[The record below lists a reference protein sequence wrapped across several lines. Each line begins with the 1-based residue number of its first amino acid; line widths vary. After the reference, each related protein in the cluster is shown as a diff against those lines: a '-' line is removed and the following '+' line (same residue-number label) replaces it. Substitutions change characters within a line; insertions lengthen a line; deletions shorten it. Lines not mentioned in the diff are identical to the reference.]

1 MKEGHI
7 IDDTK
12 KVKVGTRFIIEGKI
26 PEGATIEQIVAM
38 VIDNGELIVAEP
50 EHEIDDDPKEP
61 KGKPIGPREAEE
73 PVGDPGVYVE
83 PVGGIGE
90 HSGGDESKETKAEED
105 KEKKK
110 VAPAWL
116 GKAVK
121 IGTAALAAALLI
133 SAIATTK
140 ISVNEKTVT
149 PSDYTVTNE
158 ASDIISIRIG
168 DQDVQIPSSV
178 IENPGILI
186 KHQRAEYLAENNG
199 SYEGIR
205 EYFESSTD
213 ESRVSEEERIE
224 EITKSFDEQQQIIN
238 EATQVI
244 QDENSTDAQKRE
256 ALEKIQAAKDTQ
268 LGIYE
273 GNMDLFLMYNQ
284 DSIDAFNRNGGDE
297 RTGYEEAVAKLEVS
311 EYGIAMQNLQR
322 DSISLAASIGTLDG
336 PEVLF
341 EETSPEAGT
350 TDKSYVIDTEIF
362 GKPVKIWEKSDTYYI
377 SVDYDTDLQLTEGH
391 QVGEGE
397 FTISADEIVN
407 TETTK
412 KNVFAVAEIV
422 KRLVNHQ
429 ELGEISIYG
438 HTVHEENQ
446 QGEKE

>member
-1 MKEGHI
+1 MKKGHI
-7 IDDTK
+7 IDDAK
-12 KVKVGTRFIIEGKI
+12 KRKVGTKFIIHGKI
-26 PEGATIEQIVAM
+26 PEGATIDQIVAM
-38 VIDNGELIVAEP
+38 VIDNGEDLVEEIGHETEGKP
-50 EHEIDDDPKEP
+50 EET
-61 KGKPIGPREAEE
+61 KGKPIESGKAKEDSTEIEE
-73 PVGDPGVYVE
+73 PVGYSE
-83 PVGGIGE
+83 SEIE
-90 HSGGDESKETKAEED
+90 TTSDEAKKDDEEKEE
-105 KEKKK
+105 EKKK
-110 VAPAWL
+110 APAWL

-205 EYFESSTD
+205 EYFENSTD

-244 QDENSTDAQKRE
+244 QDENATDAQKQE
-256 ALEKIQAAKDTQ
+256 ALKKIQAAKDAQ

-284 DSIDAFNRNGGDE
+284 DSIDAFNRNGGDD
-297 RTGYEEAVAKLEVS
+297 RTAYEEAVAKLEVS

-322 DSISLAASIGTLDG
+322 DVLSISASIGTLET

-350 TDKSYVIDTEIF
+350 TEKSYVIDTELF

-412 KNVFAVAEIV
+412 KNIFAVAEIV
-422 KRLVNHQ
+422 KRLANHQ
-429 ELGEISIYG
+429 DLGEISIYG
-438 HTVHEENQ
+438 HTVYGNNEP
-446 QGEKE
+446 GDK